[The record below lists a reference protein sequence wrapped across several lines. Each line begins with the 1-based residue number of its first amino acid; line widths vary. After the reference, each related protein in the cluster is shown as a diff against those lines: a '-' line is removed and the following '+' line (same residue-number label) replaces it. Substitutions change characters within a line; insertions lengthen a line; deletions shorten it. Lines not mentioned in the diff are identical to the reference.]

1 MGFPQGSIFGPIWF
15 SIYINDLICTIENNN
30 NDGYLS
36 VDNNFG
42 LKVSTDSGY
51 EASLILDGSLMLWND
66 WCDSNNLSLNSEKNS
81 VFQFSFDRNF
91 GRPEW

>member
-1 MGFPQGSIFGPIWF
+1 MGFLQGSIFGPIWF

-36 VDNNFG
+36 ILD
-42 LKVSTDSGY
+42 LKWVLTLGY
-51 EASLILDGSLMLWND
+51 EASLILDGSSMLLND

-81 VFQFSFDRNF
+81 VFQFSFDRNI
-91 GRPEW
+91 GRPE

>member
-1 MGFPQGSIFGPIWF
+1 MQFGFLQGSIFGPIWF

-42 LKVSTDSGY
+42 LKVSTDSR
-51 EASLILDGSLMLWND
+51 I
-66 WCDSNNLSLNSEKNS
+66 
-81 VFQFSFDRNF
+81 
-91 GRPEW
+91 